1 MTKSEML
8 IAVKNNLKL
17 QDDTRDLDISDVIF
31 RNQLSGKKSK
41 GSLIMKRSK
50 ERDTSRIYP
59 LSKKAKEVSPMLQV
73 AAMPGTVFMAC
84 LMQTKAVCASLISKL
99 GC

>member
-31 RNQLSGKKSK
+31 SICDYCNLNPDCLPELLEPVIRKKSK

-59 LSKKAKEVSPMLQV
+59 LSKKAKEVSPMPQ
-73 AAMPGTVFMAC
+73 AAVTAGMVFM
-84 LMQTKAVCASLISKL
+84 V
-99 GC
+99 